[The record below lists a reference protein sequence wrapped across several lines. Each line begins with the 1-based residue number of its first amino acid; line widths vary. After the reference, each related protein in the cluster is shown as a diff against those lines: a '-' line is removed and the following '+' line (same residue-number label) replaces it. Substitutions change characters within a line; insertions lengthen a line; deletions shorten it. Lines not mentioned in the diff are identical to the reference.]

1 MIINCHL
8 FFYIYN
14 WFKEFNDKWEKGEK
28 EEIKKSY
35 ETFENF
41 NEIIN
46 IKLNETLNTNF
57 PKIIM
62 DDVDDDF

>member
-1 MIINCHL
+1 MQNVIDNQ
-8 FFYIYN
+8 
-14 WFKEFNDKWEKGEK
+14 K

-46 IKLNETLNTNF
+46 IKLNESLNTNF